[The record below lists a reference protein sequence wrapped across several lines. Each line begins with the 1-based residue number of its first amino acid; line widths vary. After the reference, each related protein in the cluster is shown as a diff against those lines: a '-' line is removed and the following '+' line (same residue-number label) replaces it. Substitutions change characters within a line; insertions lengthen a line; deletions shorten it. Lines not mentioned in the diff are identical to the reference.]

1 MSLGFFQGFS
11 GDFRFFFG
19 GVGGCCTTSGSLPG
33 LSSAL
38 ACIFPFFL
46 YRHPAQLNSMQR
58 EDEAFYTPRT
68 MVPIKWW
75 LWECVEVGIN
85 CTNAEIKIIFR
96 LFWMEL
102 FMMMDLMQFCKDQ
115 RPLLTSSLNQAVSR
129 LFWNPTPPTKIRTS
143 EFGWIKRAQSAPCEH
158 WHRRRFGRSLSLF
171 RRAKDVGK
179 NPLKK
184 VRCLRLKLEGK
195 SPLSKPER

>member
-1 MSLGFFQGFS
+1 
-11 GDFRFFFG
+11 
-19 GVGGCCTTSGSLPG
+19 
-33 LSSAL
+33 
-38 ACIFPFFL
+38 
-46 YRHPAQLNSMQR
+46 MQR

-129 LFWNPTPPTKIRTS
+129 LF
-143 EFGWIKRAQSAPCEH
+143 
-158 WHRRRFGRSLSLF
+158 
-171 RRAKDVGK
+171 
-179 NPLKK
+179 
-184 VRCLRLKLEGK
+184 
-195 SPLSKPER
+195 